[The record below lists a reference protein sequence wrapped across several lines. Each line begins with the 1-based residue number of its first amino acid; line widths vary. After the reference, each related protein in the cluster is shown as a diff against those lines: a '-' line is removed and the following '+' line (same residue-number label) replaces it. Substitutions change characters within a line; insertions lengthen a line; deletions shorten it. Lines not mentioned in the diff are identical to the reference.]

1 MTDTQNVTATDVPAP
16 ALIPPQASVATRGA
30 GAAGTTQPQPVTDEQ
45 LHAMVSGGAATM
57 GAAPTMLPPTAERAA
72 GVVAAEA
79 ITATWRTNVQISA
92 LWNIDEVRN
101 AWCYI
106 ANLGWR
112 KLYNG
117 RDGAFSA
124 LVTLAAQAR
133 ETGRPVTA
141 REEADGMIYEI
152 YLW

>member
-1 MTDTQNVTATDVPAP
+1 MTDMTEMRSASAPIVTP
-16 ALIPPQASVATRGA
+16 R
-30 GAAGTTQPQPVTDEQ
+30 E
-45 LHAMVSGGAATM
+45 GGAASTGTSAPKELTDDQLARLVTGTIAATAGQPQLFPP
-57 GAAPTMLPPTAERAA
+57 GAA
-72 GVVAAEA
+72 VAAEGV
-79 ITATWRTNVQISA
+79 TATWRTNVQITA
-92 LWNIDEVRN
+92 LWTIDEVRN
-101 AWCYI
+101 AFVHI
-106 ANLGWR
+106 DGVGWK

-133 ETGRPVTA
+133 QTGRNVSC

>member
-1 MTDTQNVTATDVPAP
+1 V
-16 ALIPPQASVATRGA
+16 
-30 GAAGTTQPQPVTDEQ
+30 
-45 LHAMVSGGAATM
+45 
-57 GAAPTMLPPTAERAA
+57 
-72 GVVAAEA
+72 
-79 ITATWRTNVQISA
+79 
-92 LWNIDEVRN
+92 
-101 AWCYI
+101 
-106 ANLGWR
+106 GWK

-133 ETGRPVTA
+133 QTGRNVSC